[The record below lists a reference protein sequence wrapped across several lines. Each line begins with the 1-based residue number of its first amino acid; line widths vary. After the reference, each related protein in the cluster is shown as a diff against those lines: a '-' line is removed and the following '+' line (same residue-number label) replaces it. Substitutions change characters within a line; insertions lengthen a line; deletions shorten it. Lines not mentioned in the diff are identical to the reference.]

1 MFFLW
6 LFKFNVH
13 LEWIKQLSFFLFWFL
28 WKLENSFVVYI
39 ALLKNVFQM
48 IFSHSVIYFFF
59 GGFCVCVWC
68 FPFSDFAD
76 FFVAMKYPS
85 GLPKN
90 WLHYQISLIRQTR
103 RDGEKNIL
111 WWLWFPAQLG
121 LNMLNSSNDMN
132 CS

>member
-1 MFFLW
+1 MDQAAFFLSF
-6 LFKFNVH
+6 LVLVETRKFFCRVH
-13 LEWIKQLSFFLFWFL
+13 SFTKKCFPDDFLSFC
-28 WKLENSFVVYI
+28 I
-39 ALLKNVFQM
+39 
-48 IFSHSVIYFFF
+48 FFF

-76 FFVAMKYPS
+76 FFVAMKYPR

-111 WWLWFPAQLG
+111 
-121 LNMLNSSNDMN
+121 
-132 CS
+132 